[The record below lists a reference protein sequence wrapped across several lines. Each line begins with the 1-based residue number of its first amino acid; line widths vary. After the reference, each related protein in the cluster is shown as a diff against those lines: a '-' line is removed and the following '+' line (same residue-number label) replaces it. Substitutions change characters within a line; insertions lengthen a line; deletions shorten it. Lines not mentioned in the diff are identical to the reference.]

1 MASIVTPAPKGTRH
15 GYVSNPLSRA
25 ALCKQ
30 ESMGGA
36 IQWEPQ
42 SVEAPKGFPQAG
54 PPDGQLASGGHAS
67 FAALDGIR
75 DPKGRQWKATSL
87 PAGQLVQWDWWLTA
101 PHKTT
106 KFEYFITRDGWDPSA
121 PLTRDQFDLTP
132 VITLHWD
139 TSAPMQSVAHWGLVP
154 TNKTGRHVIY
164 GVWTV
169 DDTPMAFYQAI
180 DVTIRPSSS
189 SGGSDDDG

>member
-1 MASIVTPAPKGTRH
+1 MASIVTPTPRGTRH

-42 SVEAPKGFPQAG
+42 SVEAPKGFPAAG
-54 PPDGQLASGGHAS
+54 PPDGMLASGGHDS
-67 FAALDGIR
+67 FAALDGIT
-75 DPKGRQWKATSL
+75 DPKGREWRATRL
-87 PAGQLVQWDWWLTA
+87 PAGRIVQWDWWLTA

-106 KFEYFITRDGWDPSA
+106 RFEYFITKDGWDPSS
-121 PLTRDQFDLTP
+121 PLTRSQFDLQP
-132 VITLHWD
+132 VIALHWD

-154 TNKTGRHVIY
+154 PHKSGRHVIY

-180 DVTIRPSSS
+180 DVEI
-189 SGGSDDDG
+189 SGDG